1 MEDACVYFFYNVHL
15 STKFTMACFFFPLI
29 FSRPIISLS
38 LTPHQVF
45 LFSLTL
51 FPYSQ
56 LSSAAATVA
65 SFCAIF
71 LSRHPSQTILD
82 FMVVNWWAIG
92 GKLRVYNLW
101 KKDNKVN
108 GAIKALLL
116 EKREGWIWWVS
127 EWVSFQTFQQ
137 VRTFLRLCM
146 TFFVNLWAWCV
157 KDFFLLLSKLPPFHQ
172 PVTFMDGS
180 DRR

>member
-1 MEDACVYFFYNVHL
+1 MYFFYNVHL

-127 EWVSFQTFQQ
+127 ESLFRPFNRLELFFASVWHFSLIYERDALKIFFIAFKTSSFSSASNIYG
-137 VRTFLRLCM
+137 R
-146 TFFVNLWAWCV
+146 
-157 KDFFLLLSKLPPFHQ
+157 
-172 PVTFMDGS
+172 
-180 DRR
+180 